1 MIYYSLGRKYMPEKE
16 NSRVKVLSKK
26 NNHIEIEKIFNYRI
40 FRVSKEKLLL
50 INKYKLAL
58 TIYIIIN
65 N

>member
-1 MIYYSLGRKYMPEKE
+1 MPEKE

-50 INKYKLAL
+50 TNKYKLAL